1 MKDYEL
7 TVVFH
12 PDLEMNIDPALD
24 KVKKTLESSK
34 AIIKAEEV
42 DGKKRL
48 AYKIGKQE
56 FGIFYYFE
64 LQLPA
69 EAPAKISSVFNI
81 SDEILRYLLVKADP
95 RKAKLATKRAEKAEK
110 TAEAEEAEA
119 AEEVKEANETDTNDN
134 KEEA

>member
-24 KVKKTLESSK
+24 KVKKTLEGSK

-69 EAPAKISSVFNI
+69 EAPSKISGVFNI

-95 RKAKLATKRAEKAEK
+95 RKAKLATKRAEKAAK
-110 TAEAEEAEA
+110 LADSEEATETTQATEA
-119 AEEVKEANETDTNDN
+119 DETDTNDN
-134 KEEA
+134 QEEA